1 MVKNQLFR
9 ILPDTEIIS
18 TLLSKFGLQSLQ
30 DTNYFTKD
38 TLEEIDTLDNLVE
51 IKDVLDT
58 YYLPCKSRV
67 YLNNITINRC
77 ITILKQFI
85 KVHGYTLIS
94 KERYINRKKVCV
106 YRLIELEEKITT
118 PNKKK
123 GKDIVI
129 SFE

>member
-106 YRLIELEEKITT
+106 YRLIELEETITT
-118 PNKKK
+118 PKKKK

>member
-106 YRLIELEEKITT
+106 YRLIELEETITT

>member
-94 KERYINRKKVCV
+94 KERYINRKKYVS
-106 YRLIELEEKITT
+106 I
-118 PNKKK
+118 
-123 GKDIVI
+123 G
-129 SFE
+129 